1 MHVRVGFE
9 LVVESSAPTATAT
22 IARPRGTPS
31 NRLLTERRSLE
42 PEVPIHVYK
51 DDFGNEVWRWT
62 APAGILRVRYDAIL
76 DVSPAPDPVLP
87 DLPAALVE
95 TLPDDMLLFTLPS
108 RYCPSDL
115 VLEEAWRLFGAT
127 TPGWPRVQ
135 AICDWIHENITYGYE
150 QSVSTTSGYDAYQ
163 NREGVC
169 RDFAHIAIMFCRALN
184 IPARYVCGYLPD
196 IGVPADGRPMDFH
209 AWFEAYLGGDWRTFD
224 ARHNIPR
231 IGRVLIAR
239 GRDAVDTAIMT
250 SYGDSRLTGFRVWA
264 AEVDHAQTLDM
275 PMTPGEE
282 GG

>member
-22 IARPRGTPS
+22 IARPRSTTP
-31 NRLLTERRSLE
+31 NRLLGERRVLE
-42 PEVPIHVYK
+42 PDLPIHVYR

-62 APAGILRVRYDAIL
+62 APPGVLRVRYDAIL
-76 DVSPAPDPVLP
+76 EVSPAPDPVLP
-87 DLPAALVE
+87 DLRADPVE
-95 TLPDDMLLFTLPS
+95 TLPDDMLLYTLPS
-108 RYCPSDL
+108 RYCPSDM
-115 VLEEAWRLFGAT
+115 VLGDAWRLFGAT
-127 TPGWPRVQ
+127 TPGWARVQ
-135 AICDWIHENITYGYE
+135 AICDWVHGNIRYGYDR
-150 QSVSTTSGYDAYQ
+150 SVSTTSGYDAYL

-169 RDFAHIAIMFCRALN
+169 RDFAHICIMFCRALN

-196 IGVPADGRPMDFH
+196 IGVPADDRPMDFH

-250 SYGDSRLTGFRVWA
+250 SYGDSQLTGFTVWA
-264 AEVDHAQTLDM
+264 AEVDHGQTLDM
-275 PMTPGEE
+275 PMVAAQERG
-282 GG
+282 